1 MKLVRGLLTD
11 SLGRRPEDGVDDKVR
26 DAGEVVEPR
35 DEVLSEGET
44 GDEQLQ
50 GLARDLTVDAGDDG
64 LLAADAG
71 VEGQVLGAVVTPR
84 APAAPR
90 ARVATVATNVD
101 TLRARGSLDTDLKM
115 KIFNEMEKLFVT
127 PKCKQH
133 FPGLKFRLYSLC
145 TQLSVQKKHFRKYGL
160 WIFNSLSQFEF
171 SYTIIFQ

>member
-71 VEGQVLGAVVTPR
+71 VQGEVLGAVVTPR

-90 ARVATVATNVD
+90 ARVAAVATNVD
-101 TLRARGSLDTDLKM
+101 TLRARGSLDTNL
-115 KIFNEMEKLFVT
+115 
-127 PKCKQH
+127 
-133 FPGLKFRLYSLC
+133 R
-145 TQLSVQKKHFRKYGL
+145 
-160 WIFNSLSQFEF
+160 
-171 SYTIIFQ
+171 